1 MGTAEDSASV
11 VALVPV
17 IAEEGKGVWGLGQTS
32 EFADMQII
40 ADLIAISRVHTEYL
54 FPFIFGVLDV
64 ILGYCKTVS
73 KSSYLIKKFAH
84 VFSPSSLSRLKSL
97 SLCPCGSVLLLL

>member
-1 MGTAEDSASV
+1 MGTAEDSASI

-17 IAEEGKGVWGLGQTS
+17 IAEEGKGVWGLGQPS

-54 FPFIFGVLDV
+54 FPFILGVLDV
-64 ILGYCKTVS
+64 ILGCWKTVP
-73 KSSYLIKKFAH
+73 KSSYPIKKFAC
-84 VFSPSSLSRLKSL
+84 FFPIQPQLT
-97 SLCPCGSVLLLL
+97 

>member
-1 MGTAEDSASV
+1 MGTAEDSASI

-17 IAEEGKGVWGLGQTS
+17 IAEEGKSVLGQTS

-40 ADLIAISRVHTEYL
+40 VDLIAISRVHTEYL
-54 FPFIFGVLDV
+54 FPLIFGVLDV
-64 ILGYCKTVS
+64 ILGYWKTVP

-84 VFSPSSLSRLKSL
+84 VFSPSSLS
-97 SLCPCGSVLLLL
+97 